1 MTSDRADSMPV
12 RSNLG
17 TNWSTGLHGGR
28 TTALIVSMFSE
39 SESDDSDP
47 NQHDVGTQPD
57 ASTQQ
62 IAGGS
67 VAAQAAGGLAAAQ
80 AAEDLKSW
88 VPHTWPMTDTART
101 KMGRQARPLV
111 VMSMCSGMGTH
122 IAAMKVGRHRWRPR
136 EYRPDLVPGR
146 IRSDRQI
153 IWSVA
158 DTRSTPSSR
167 RPVETGPI
175 EARHHLCN
183 MCETNMHC
191 THR

>member
-28 TTALIVSMFSE
+28 TPALIVSMFSE
-39 SESDDSDP
+39 SESNSDP

-67 VAAQAAGGLAAAQ
+67 VAAQAAGGLVAAQ

-88 VPHTWPMTDTART
+88 VPRIWSISDTART
-101 KMGRQARPLV
+101 KMGRQARPLA

-153 IWSVA
+153 IWSAA
-158 DTRSTPSSR
+158 DARSTPSS
-167 RPVETGPI
+167 
-175 EARHHLCN
+175 
-183 MCETNMHC
+183 
-191 THR
+191 